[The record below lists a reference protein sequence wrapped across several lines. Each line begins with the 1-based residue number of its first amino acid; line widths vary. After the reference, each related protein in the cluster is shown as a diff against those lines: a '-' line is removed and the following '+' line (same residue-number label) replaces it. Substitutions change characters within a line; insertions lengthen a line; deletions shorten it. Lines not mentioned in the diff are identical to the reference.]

1 MKKIISLL
9 MLMAVAVTAY
19 GAIPITGLKLGGNA
33 DGNQKSFTNFYALE
47 LGGETR
53 TNWPSGGETT
63 WSLIT
68 SIPAVILEVVSSNGV
83 SITNVN
89 ARLLDGYTLG
99 QLLDMANMTG
109 SVPVVVQQ
117 SVSHTNLADV
127 NGAADVQHLTAAE
140 KNAATGTVANARLDA
155 DLQTLAGND
164 GGSLTNV
171 NAATLGGEEGSYYLT
186 LDNHVGDLTH
196 SAQVGITALGTIT
209 QGVWQGT
216 AIGDSYLTKTG
227 DWTGTFDGQQ
237 GAWYRDY
244 ANITNKDQVVVTN
257 ETSAL
262 DFSGAASV
270 KVPTGTDS
278 SHAVSLGQLIS
289 SNGVLYAQI
298 TNWSSLQGYK
308 DFAQGTGIVPLVS
321 LSGITSNQIDSTTD
335 AAYRT
340 GGGGGGGSGFPL
352 TNDVNLAGY
361 SMTNGNNITV
371 TNSFIGKSLTLS
383 GNATVSGGTITLNKT
398 GQTIVSAKPQAGEG
412 GSIKITDG
420 DTSLESYIEMGKNS
434 LYGSFGAPTGI
445 VFMAQK
451 YEGGGGIA
459 PITFLTERF
468 DIGDGATT
476 NFSVSSAGAV
486 RIGANMNANGKA
498 VTNVNYITVTNYVTL
513 PLGKFI
519 SWRGAGYTNDMTTV
533 SNRMYI
539 YHRSS
544 SGVVTNYSPL
554 D

>member
-1 MKKIISLL
+1 MKKMISLL
-9 MLMAVAVTAY
+9 MLMAVVVTAY
-19 GAIPITGLKLGGNA
+19 GATPITGLKLGGNA

-47 LGGETR
+47 LGGVVR
-53 TNWPSGGETT
+53 TNWPSGATAD
-63 WSLIT
+63 WSDIT
-68 SIPAVILEVVSSNGV
+68 GIPAVVLEVVSSNGV

-340 GGGGGGGSGFPL
+340 GGGGGAGTQTPATSDWDIAGFTISGANKIIATNALAAQYIQGGGHAFNVIGVDEQRLYDVSG
-352 TNDVNLAGY
+352 
-361 SMTNGNNITV
+361 NGWYINHKINV
-371 TNSFIGKSLTLS
+371 TNIY
-383 GNATVSGGTITLNKT
+383 
-398 GQTIVSAKPQAGEG
+398 
-412 GSIKITDG
+412 D
-420 DTSLESYIEMGKNS
+420 
-434 LYGSFGAPTGI
+434 
-445 VFMAQK
+445 
-451 YEGGGGIA
+451 GGGATIA
-459 PITFLTERF
+459 IDVDNHRLE
-468 DIGDGATT
+468 GAW
-476 NFSVSSAGAV
+476 S
-486 RIGANMNANGKA
+486 IGANMNANNQAITNMKYSVTRTNATAIAPASGTKA
-498 VTNVNYITVTNYVTL
+498 IYDIIVSGTWYKREVINLGGTITTNLWKLN
-513 PLGKFI
+513 
-519 SWRGAGYTNDMTTV
+519 
-533 SNRMYI
+533 
-539 YHRSS
+539 
-544 SGVVTNYSPL
+544 
-554 D
+554 